1 MGGKALIGPD
11 NNVYVGIGD
20 VGDHRG
26 QAENNPN
33 GIAPDGT
40 GGIIRV
46 TQDGQFTNN
55 PPLGT
60 DAISLSLY

>member
-1 MGGKALIGPD
+1 LFLLLEIAVAESSNK
-11 NNVYVGIGD
+11 
-20 VGDHRG
+20 
-26 QAENNPN
+26 AENNPN
-33 GIAPDGT
+33 GIAPDGIS
-40 GGIIRV
+40 GIIRV